1 MEQIDRKKVVGFVNH
16 LLKHPNIKAESP
28 VIREGMIISFITSN
42 LRQMKQTLVSQRF
55 FPHISSE
62 KVIAEILLVLK
73 QMSLQHLM
81 PQVEDWLKSR
91 IDFTIVEGLFPLRSG
106 GRSSGQG
113 AYRSMLMDY
122 MNKMLAYNDVR
133 YNFNSIV
140 NIFQH
145 RVLERYLPEIFQRRR
160 FIYNEIKRVERFDFD
175 YDEYIEYAKMVFLV
189 KNSVFMRV
197 QMSTDSGNRKANI
210 NEAQRLSM
218 SMPEFIDKLRRSIK
232 EELPFLTDGAI
243 VTAIKSNFKE
253 RQTRLEEASARL
265 FYIIGS
271 RYQDYK
277 HLSKIDRGAESLDK
291 SWFNVARSNNR
302 FYGFNDKMVGELYMI
317 AGDNMW

>member
-1 MEQIDRKKVVGFVNH
+1 MDQIDRRKVVGFVNH

-42 LRQMKQTLVSQRF
+42 LRQMMQTLGSQRF

-62 KVIAEILLVLK
+62 KVIAEILLILK

-91 IDFTIVEGLFPLRSG
+91 VDFTIVEELFPLRSG
-106 GRSSGQG
+106 GRGSGHG
-113 AYRSMLMDY
+113 AYRSKLMDY

-140 NIFQH
+140 NIFNH
-145 RVLERYLPEIFQRRR
+145 RVLERYLPEIFKQRK
-160 FIYNEIKRVERFDFD
+160 FIYNEIKRVEKFDFD

-218 SMPEFIDKLRRSIK
+218 SMPEFIEKLRRSIK
-232 EELPFLTDGAI
+232 EELPFLTNGAI

-253 RQTRLEEASARL
+253 KQTKLEDASARL

-271 RYQDYK
+271 RYQDYN